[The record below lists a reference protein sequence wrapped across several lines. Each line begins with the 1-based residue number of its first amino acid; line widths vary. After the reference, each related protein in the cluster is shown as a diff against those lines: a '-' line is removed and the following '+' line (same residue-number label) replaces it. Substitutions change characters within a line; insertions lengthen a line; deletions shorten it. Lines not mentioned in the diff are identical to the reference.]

1 MASGGKKLVIFRD
14 PEEAEHAPHGGSW
27 KVAYADFVTALMA
40 LFLLL
45 WLLMALKPQQK
56 ENLAIFFQNPEDTA
70 KVKASL
76 QSGSPT
82 PVKAAKLADA
92 AKLSSMGQVQREVAQ
107 RLKDF
112 ATRDPELAR
121 RTSVSGEEDGVLI
134 QVSSAILFEPGSATL
149 TPGARRMLGEVAA
162 ILDSYGMELK
172 IRGHTDDQEQGG
184 RLFRSTWEL
193 SAARAAA
200 ALRELA
206 QEHGAPVRRMSAA
219 GYADTMPLVPNEDE
233 ASRAR
238 NRRIE
243 LLFTPSR

>member
-1 MASGGKKLVIFRD
+1 MASSGRKLIIFRE
-14 PEEAEHAPHGGSW
+14 PEEPEHAAHGGSW

-56 ENLAIFFQNPEDTA
+56 ENLAIFFQNPEDTSR
-70 KVKASL
+70 VKAAM
-76 QSGSPT
+76 QGAPQE
-82 PVKAAKLADA
+82 VKAAKLTDA
-92 AKLSSMGQVQREVAQ
+92 AKLSSMNQVQREVAQ

-112 ATRDPELAR
+112 ATKDPELAR
-121 RTSVSGEEDGVLI
+121 RTSVLGENDGVLM

-149 TPGARRMLGEVAA
+149 TAEARRMLAEVAK
-162 ILDSYGMELK
+162 IVDDFGMDLK
-172 IRGHTDDQEQGG
+172 IRGHTDDREQGSE
-184 RLFRSTWEL
+184 LFRSTWEL

-206 QEHGAPVRRMSAA
+206 TAYKVPVRRMTAA
-219 GYADTMPLVPNEDE
+219 GFGSTQPLVPNTDE
-233 ASRAR
+233 AGRAR

>member
-1 MASGGKKLVIFRD
+1 MASAGKRLIIFRE
-14 PEEAEHAPHGGSW
+14 PEEEHQASHGGSW

-56 ENLAIFFQNPEDTA
+56 EDMAVFFQNPDDAT

-76 QSGSPT
+76 QSGAPAPT
-82 PVKAAKLADA
+82 KAARQSDA
-92 AKLSSMGQVQREVAQ
+92 ARLSSMNQVQREVSQ

-112 ATRDPELAR
+112 ATKDPELAR
-121 RTSVSGEEDGVLI
+121 KTSVSGEDDGVLM
-134 QVSSAILFEPGSATL
+134 QVSSSILFEPGSATL
-149 TPGARRMLGEVAA
+149 TSEARRMLAEVAG
-162 ILDSYGMELK
+162 IVDDYGMEIK
-172 IRGHTDDQEQGG
+172 IRGHTDDREEGSG
-184 RLFRSTWEL
+184 LFHSTWEL

-206 QEHGAPVRRMSAA
+206 QAYGVPVRRMSAA
-219 GYADTMPLVPNEDE
+219 GFSSTQPLVPNTDE
-233 ASRAR
+233 AGRAR

-243 LLFTPSR
+243 LLFTPSP

>member
-1 MASGGKKLVIFRD
+1 MASTGRKLIIFRE

-56 ENLAIFFQNPEDTA
+56 ENLAVFFQHPEDTA
-70 KVKASL
+70 KVKTAN
-76 QSGSPT
+76 QGSPT
-82 PVKAAKLADA
+82 EVKSAKLTDA
-92 AKLSSMGQVQREVAQ
+92 AKLSNMNQVQREVAQ

-112 ATRDPELAR
+112 ATKDPDLAR
-121 RTSVSGEEDGVLI
+121 KTSVAGEEDGVLM
-134 QVSSAILFEPGSATL
+134 QVPSAILFEPGSATL
-149 TPGARRMLGEVAA
+149 TASARRMLGEVAK
-162 ILDSYGMELK
+162 IMDDYGMELK
-172 IRGHTDDQEQGG
+172 IRGHTDDREQGG
-184 RLFRSTWEL
+184 ELFRSTWEL

-206 QEHGAPVRRMSAA
+206 QAYKVPVRLMSAA
-219 GYADTMPLVPNEDE
+219 GFGSTQPLVPNSDE
-233 ASRAR
+233 EGRAR

-243 LLFTPSR
+243 LLFTPSQ